1 MDRASENSMW
11 ICQVRE
17 ALSDG
22 LGVEDIALKLSCDV
36 EDVRQEVRI
45 LRDGW
50 NLQNILE
57 RNQS

>member
-1 MDRASENSMW
+1 MNRAAKNSMW

-45 LRDGW
+45 LRDGRHL
-50 NLQNILE
+50 NNILE
-57 RNQS
+57 RKQS

>member
-11 ICQVRE
+11 ICQERE